1 MTRDDKGGTAAPVR
15 RSAGSR
21 QGKAVHR
28 RGRGAAVPSGP
39 AKRRRAEG
47 FGARLRYR
55 FDTALSRGPSVIIGW
70 LGLLTL
76 LLIVVGA
83 LVMTVFRLRGINGG
97 EKLGFFESFWQ
108 SMLRIVDAGTFAG
121 DTSWPTRLL
130 GLVVTVA
137 GIFIAGSLIGLIA
150 NAVDQRIEEL
160 RKGRSNVIES
170 DHTVILGWSPRVP
183 ALVSELVIANESRK
197 RAAVVVVAATDKT
210 EMEEVLRRTVPDS
223 KTTRI
228 VCRSGEPWMTDNL
241 DMANLAHARSVIVVG
256 NGDDAWTV
264 KVVLA
269 VRAFGEAAAAESS
282 FAGHVVAE
290 VDSESVAASL
300 QSLSGGGLVVVR
312 SDDVVAEL
320 TAQACRQRGL
330 SVVFRELL
338 DFDGDELYF
347 SAFDELTGTSYA
359 ACQLAF
365 EACSLIGILDR
376 DGQIQ
381 LNPPA
386 DRPLAAGEQLIGI
399 AEDDSL
405 FVPSPQPATGHVQ
418 QLDERNEPDIERRIV
433 VAGWSSLGPRV
444 VAELD
449 EFMPPG
455 TTIEIVVDPDMVDV
469 SEIRTSVDA
478 VNVRLEVSDLRGGPE
493 TIASHAARV
502 AFDEVIVLGYR
513 DALSVDDADAR
524 TLLTLLAFRQQ
535 HGRDGRETRIV
546 AELLDQ
552 RHAHLAAASGADD
565 FIVSDELTSLML
577 AQVSERSEL
586 NLVFRDLFDRDGS
599 AIELYAV
606 ERYGAQLATCFADV
620 VATASAM
627 GQTAIGY
634 RDARSGEV
642 VVNPPKSEP
651 LALDRA
657 DEVIVVAG

>member
-1 MTRDDKGGTAAPVR
+1 M
-15 RSAGSR
+15 
-21 QGKAVHR
+21 
-28 RGRGAAVPSGP
+28 
-39 AKRRRAEG
+39 
-47 FGARLRYR
+47 
-55 FDTALSRGPSVIIGW
+55 ALSRGPSVVIGW

-76 LLIVVGA
+76 VLIVAGA
-83 LVMTVFRLRGINGG
+83 LVMTVFRLRGVNGG
-97 EKLGFFESFWQ
+97 EELGFFESFWQ

-160 RKGRSNVIES
+160 RKGRSNVLES

-210 EMEEVLRRTVPDS
+210 EMEEVLRRAVPDS
-223 KTTRI
+223 KSTRI

-241 DMANLAHARSVIVVG
+241 EMANLAQARSVIVVG
-256 NGDDAWTV
+256 DGDDAWTV

-269 VRAFGEAAAAESS
+269 VTASSDDGSAEGS
-282 FAGHVVAE
+282 FAGHIVAE

-300 QSLSGGGLVVVR
+300 QSLIGDDLVVVR

-347 SAFDELTGTSYA
+347 AAFDELTGTSYA

-365 EACSLIGILDR
+365 DACSLIGVLDVEGR
-376 DGQIQ
+376 IV
-381 LNPPA
+381 LNPSA
-386 DRPLAAGEQLIGI
+386 DRVLASGEQLIGI

-405 FVPSPQPATGHVQ
+405 FVPSPHPVVGTAQPFQAPAGA
-418 QLDERNEPDIERRIV
+418 DAERRVV

-449 EFMPPG
+449 EFLAPR
-455 TTIEIVVDPDMVDV
+455 TTIEILVDPDMVDAAEV
-469 SEIRTSVDA
+469 RA
-478 VNVRLEVSDLRGGPE
+478 ALQPVNVVIEVTALSGGPE
-493 TIASHAARV
+493 TIAAHARRV

-513 DALSVDDADAR
+513 DDLPVDDADAR

-535 HGRDGRETRIV
+535 HSRDEHQTRIV

-586 NLVFRDLFDRDGS
+586 NLVFRDLFDRDGC
-599 AIELYAV
+599 AIELYPV
-606 ERYGAQLATCFADV
+606 DRYGAQLATCFADV
-620 VATASAM
+620 VATASAL
-627 GQTAIGY
+627 GQSAIGY
-634 RDARSGEV
+634 REAGSGEV
-642 VVNPPKSEP
+642 VINPPKSEP
-651 LALDRA
+651 LTLGRA